1 MWQDA
6 SPADRAGLR
15 GGQTSGDYGGLDVV
29 YDGDIVTAVN
39 QQLVRSSDDLLSYL
53 ELETSVGDTV
63 ALTVLRDG
71 GQQLDITLA
80 ARPE

>member
-1 MWQDA
+1 M
-6 SPADRAGLR
+6 
-15 GGQTSGDYGGLDVV
+15 
-29 YDGDIVTAVN
+29 N

-53 ELETSVGDTV
+53 ELESSVGDTV

-71 GQQLDITLA
+71 EEQQIDVTLA